1 MKDIEGL
8 SFTRE
13 SGVATATLNRP
24 ERLNAITWKM
34 VEGLID
40 FIEACGR
47 DDTVRVIVITG
58 EGRAFSSGDDIVA
71 GMGDIPERHGD
82 PGTLRTDLGL
92 HHEMVK
98 KLMTVPKPVIA
109 ALNGRC
115 HGAGWVIA
123 LACDFRVAREDA
135 LVGDI
140 RASKAIFAGQGVPL
154 ILSRLIGQSRT
165 MDLLITGR
173 VIDAVEAERYGIL
186 NRVWPVATYAQE
198 LAIFIDELAN
208 GPTQTYAA
216 WKLTVNRSLLLE
228 LDAYTDYE
236 RRLNTLTRATRD
248 AEEGRQAFR
257 EKRQPRFIGR

>member
-1 MKDIEGL
+1 MRDIEGL
-8 SFTRE
+8 RFKRE
-13 SGVATATLNRP
+13 DGIATITLNRP
-24 ERLNAITWKM
+24 ERLNAITWTM

-40 FIEACGR
+40 FTEACSR
-47 DDTVRVIVITG
+47 DETVRVIVITG
-58 EGRAFSSGDDIVA
+58 EGRAFSSGDDIVD
-71 GMGDIPERHGD
+71 GMGDIPARHGE
-82 PGTLRTDLGL
+82 PGTLRIDLGL
-92 HHEMVK
+92 HHELVK
-98 KLMTVPKPVIA
+98 KLLSVPKPVVA
-109 ALNGRC
+109 AINGRC

-123 LACDFRVAREDA
+123 LACDFRVAQADA

-173 VIDAVEAERYGIL
+173 VIDAVEAERYGIVTRL
-186 NRVWPVATYAQE
+186 WPVETYAQE
-198 LAIFIDELAN
+198 LAAFTAELAD

-236 RRLNTLTRATRD
+236 RRLNTLTRATQD
-248 AEEGRQAFR
+248 AAEGRQAFR
-257 EKRQPRFIGR
+257 EKRAPRFMGR